1 MQAMIVRAT
10 AGADPLLSLS
20 AYSRIFIIMV
30 IVRQKAGQTSYLW
43 NHETVTLNTIPL
55 SYPFQLKFDVLS
67 EGKLI
72 KFVVGGNI

>member
-1 MQAMIVRAT
+1 
-10 AGADPLLSLS
+10 
-20 AYSRIFIIMV
+20 MV
-30 IVRQKAGQTSYLW
+30 IVVQKARQTSYLL

-67 EGKLI
+67 EEKLI